1 MAVEAIPEVVLP
13 GSRPLSVREK
23 IQRSDASACLARW
36 LRHAMALSLLA
47 LASACQPAEPEEPAK
62 PASYAAGITGYNFT
76 SEGVQEFYVNG
87 QWGSN
92 LPMYGGGGG
101 TTCCVNVPK
110 RWRPGLVAKIDWT
123 TGHWTVPSKEIL
135 AMDIQE
141 AIRCCLARRTL
152 SKTVPIERYDPE
164 GGGLQVFF
172 LPNDEI
178 KVWVSNYDLGHEKHP
193 SGMAY
198 PKNPNPQEQ

>member
-1 MAVEAIPEVVLP
+1 MVVDLM
-13 GSRPLSVREK
+13 RRALSLG
-23 IQRSDASACLARW
+23 QMFGPW
-36 LRHAMALSLLA
+36 LQLAMALSLLA
-47 LASACQPAEPEEPAK
+47 LSSACKPAEPAE

-92 LPMYGGGGG
+92 LPPYGGGGG

-110 RWRPGLVAKIDWT
+110 HWRPGLVAKIDWT
-123 TGHWTVPSKEIL
+123 IGHYTVPPSQTA
-135 AMDIQE
+135 AMTDEQVR
-141 AIRCCLARRTL
+141 ACCWSQRTL

-172 LPNDEI
+172 LPHDEI
-178 KVWVSNYDLGHEKHP
+178 KVWVYDAGPQNPSHP
-193 SGMAY
+193 SGMGY
-198 PKNPNPQEQ
+198 PKNPNSQEQ

>member
-1 MAVEAIPEVVLP
+1 MAVETIPEVILP
-13 GSRPLSVREK
+13 GARPLSVREK
-23 IQRSDASACLARW
+23 IQRSDATACFVRW
-36 LRHAMALSLLA
+36 LRHAMALSLLP
-47 LASACQPAEPEEPAK
+47 LASACQPAEPAE
-62 PASYAAGITGYNFT
+62 PASYAAGIAGYNFT

-92 LPMYGGGGG
+92 VPPYGGGGG
-101 TTCCVNVPK
+101 ATCCVNVPK
-110 RWRPGLVAKIDWT
+110 HWRPGLVAKIDWT
-123 TGHWTVPSKEIL
+123 IGHYTLSSSQTA
-135 AMDIQE
+135 AMTTEQVR
-141 AIRCCLARRTL
+141 ACCWSQRTL

-164 GGGLQVFF
+164 GGRLQVFF

-178 KVWVSNYDLGHEKHP
+178 KVWVYDAGPQNPSHP